1 MGAHCE
7 ICVHGF
13 DGRYHAHSQCLG
25 TCPTGNFFLSIT
37 TFCISRTYFVV
48 CQPMTRAPAARAHA
62 RSTCRATTLLTSAYR
77 RRQAAR
83 ARVVRVTRAS
93 TARGEPTCGLTQVS
107 PVLYAVTSCH
117 FAYGLCL
124 ASELSF
130 KFDSYLVTGARLVTT
145 AIRWYLV
152 TTVNHVIAMVTLM
165 RSCVTSS
172 VGAAWAA
179 VATRWARSVT
189 SAPTASLAVL
199 ETATADVS
207 LCHNSSCV
215 YFVHIKCTRQKRT

>member
-1 MGAHCE
+1 
-7 ICVHGF
+7 
-13 DGRYHAHSQCLG
+13 
-25 TCPTGNFFLSIT
+25 
-37 TFCISRTYFVV
+37 
-48 CQPMTRAPAARAHA
+48 MTRAPAARAHA
-62 RSTCRATTLLTSAYR
+62 RSTCLATTSLTSVYR

-83 ARVVRVTRAS
+83 ARVVKAMRAS
-93 TARGEPTCGLTQVS
+93 TARGEWVIELTYVW
-107 PVLYAVTSCH
+107 PVFSAVPSNHYAMTSFLKSNCQ
-117 FAYGLCL
+117 L
-124 ASELSF
+124 
-130 KFDSYLVTGARLVTT
+130 DSRLVAGARLVTT

-172 VGAAWAA
+172 VGAVWAA

-189 SAPTASLAVL
+189 SAPMASLAVL